1 MASENP
7 NGSELLAGSL
17 FNVNGLVAL
26 VTGGGS
32 GIGLMI
38 TKVLVQNGAKVYI
51 AGRRKHMLDEVANS
65 LGSNVIPLQC
75 DVTSKS
81 ALQEAASFIEKD
93 TGYIN
98 LLVCNSGIG
107 GPQVKP
113 VNAETSLEEW
123 AKGNFD
129 IDYDAYVNT
138 FAVNTASVWYTTMAF
153 LGLLGKGNEKKNV
166 DQSSQV
172 IITSSIAGYNK
183 KAPGGWAYGQSKA
196 GAILAAKQ
204 LAVTLPQW
212 GIRTNCIAPG
222 LFPSEMSE
230 PIVKLYSNDSGQ
242 PGAVPSEMVPLQ
254 RMGDEKDMGGTLLYL
269 ASRAGAYTNGA
280 VIVVDGGRL
289 GNFPAAN

>member
-1 MASENP
+1 
-7 NGSELLAGSL
+7 
-17 FNVNGLVAL
+17 
-26 VTGGGS
+26 
-32 GIGLMI
+32 MI
-38 TKVLVQNGAKVYI
+38 TKVLVQNGATVYI

-65 LGSNVIPLQC
+65 LGPNVIPVQC

-93 TGYIN
+93 TGYLN

-107 GPQVKP
+107 GPQVKQ
-113 VNAETSLEEW
+113 VTAETSLEEW

-153 LGLLGKGNEKKNV
+153 LGLLGKGNEQKNV
-166 DQSSQV
+166 DQTSQV

-196 GAILAAKQ
+196 AAILAAKQ

-212 GIRTNCIAPG
+212 GIR
-222 LFPSEMSE
+222 
-230 PIVKLYSNDSGQ
+230 
-242 PGAVPSEMVPLQ
+242 
-254 RMGDEKDMGGTLLYL
+254 
-269 ASRAGAYTNGA
+269 
-280 VIVVDGGRL
+280 
-289 GNFPAAN
+289 

>member
-1 MASENP
+1 MASENA
-7 NGSELLAGSL
+7 NSSELLAGSL

-38 TKVLVQNGAKVYI
+38 AKVLVQNGAKVYI

-65 LGSNVIPLQC
+65 LGPNVIPVQC

-81 ALQEAASFIEKD
+81 GLQEAASFIEKD
-93 TGYIN
+93 TGYLN

-107 GPQVKP
+107 GPQVKQ
-113 VNAETSLEEW
+113 VTAETSLEEW

-166 DQSSQV
+166 DQTSQV

-212 GIRTNCIAPG
+212 GIR
-222 LFPSEMSE
+222 
-230 PIVKLYSNDSGQ
+230 
-242 PGAVPSEMVPLQ
+242 
-254 RMGDEKDMGGTLLYL
+254 
-269 ASRAGAYTNGA
+269 
-280 VIVVDGGRL
+280 
-289 GNFPAAN
+289 